1 MKVKRILAIMLI
13 LIISVTVTGCE
24 KDTKDNPIDAFDVDV
39 NNKIAYE
46 PEFGGELILPLSTI
60 KTLNPL
66 INENMS
72 YYHFSKLI
80 YEGLFELGDDLN
92 VVNQLAEDYTLK
104 EEGKIISIKLR
115 EDVLWHDGEKFTAED
130 VAFTINTIK
139 YANDDTS
146 YKKMFS
152 NALGSFNASN
162 IHKILDVQILDDYH
176 IDIRFDESFS
186 HGLET
191 LTFPILPKHRFAAER
206 EDKNSYIAALTEE
219 NFTPI
224 GTGPYRFVD
233 YEKHKTIFLESYDK
247 YREGRPYIDSVV
259 GKILEDEELSLT
271 AFETGQVHVTTA
283 IDVDWEKYDQN
294 NRIRIYEFISPNY
307 EFLGFNFSKDIF
319 SRESGSGLRKAF
331 AYGIDRQSIIQRVY
345 LGHGTQTDLPIYP
358 NSWLLSEDSN
368 IYGYNP
374 SKAKE
379 ELNKLGWKD
388 IDGDGFYEDEGGR
401 KVELR
406 LITNSY
412 NPLRLKVADMIV
424 EDLNKIGIHI
434 TKDYS
439 DRIPE
444 NITEEMVEEQWEQVY
459 NQVVKGDYDIALL
472 GWHLSIIP
480 ELSFAFHS
488 SQIKNGTNFI
498 RYNSEVMDEA
508 LVKAFSATSRDNKLK
523 AYENLQSVI
532 NEDLPYV
539 SLFFKN
545 DALLVDKKVMGD
557 VDPTFFNVYRNIDKW
572 YIPKEFQQEMVDKK

>member
-1 MKVKRILAIMLI
+1 MKVKRILAMILI
-13 LIISVTVTGCE
+13 LIISVTITGCDE
-24 KDTKDNPIDAFDVDV
+24 DSIENSIDAFDVDAK
-39 NNKIAYE
+39 NKVEYE

-92 VVNQLAEDYTLK
+92 IVNQLAEDYTLK
-104 EEGKIISIKLR
+104 EDGKIISIKLR
-115 EDVLWHDGEKFTAED
+115 EDVFWHDGEKFTSED

-146 YKKMFS
+146 YKKMF
-152 NALGSFNASN
+152 NNVLGSFNPAN
-162 IHKILDVQILDDYH
+162 IGKIWDVQILDDYH
-176 IDIRFDESFS
+176 IDITFSESFS

-191 LTFPILPKHRFAAER
+191 LTFPILPKHRFVSGR
-206 EDKNSYIAALTEE
+206 EDKNSYIAALKEE
-219 NFTPI
+219 DFTPI
-224 GTGPYRFVD
+224 GTGPFRFVD
-233 YEKHKTIFLESYDK
+233 YEKHKTILLESYDK

-283 IDVDWEKYDQN
+283 LDVDWEKYDQN
-294 NRIRIYEFISPNY
+294 NRIRIYEFVSPNY

-331 AYGIDRQSIIQRVY
+331 AYGIDRQAIIQRVY
-345 LGHGTQTDLPIYP
+345 LGHGTQTDLPIHP

-434 TKDYS
+434 IKDYPEK
-439 DRIPE
+439 IPE
-444 NITEEMVEEQWEQVY
+444 NITAEMVEQQW
-459 NQVVKGDYDIALL
+459 
-472 GWHLSIIP
+472 S
-480 ELSFAFHS
+480 
-488 SQIKNGTNFI
+488 
-498 RYNSEVMDEA
+498 RYI
-508 LVKAFSATSRDNKLK
+508 TR
-523 AYENLQSVI
+523 
-532 NEDLPYV
+532 
-539 SLFFKN
+539 
-545 DALLVDKKVMGD
+545 
-557 VDPTFFNVYRNIDKW
+557 W
-572 YIPKEFQQEMVDKK
+572 